1 MTTASAD
8 DQIRLLELQGID
20 TGLDQLEHRL
30 RTLPERVAMAE
41 RDAQIVVLRDRLVA
55 AETEVGDL
63 ERAVR
68 RAEAEVETVRT
79 RSTKDEELLI
89 SGTITS
95 PKQLE
100 ELQHEVASLARRCAD
115 LEDAELVVMEQL
127 ESATA
132 HKAQVE
138 QELATVVLARSEAE
152 AEVAEAERQ
161 ATGQRFASG
170 ERRSAL
176 VAGLPT
182 DLLSLYEK
190 VRADHSGVGAARIHR
205 GRCEGCR
212 MELPPSD
219 LARIRTAE
227 PDVVLRCE
235 ECRRILVRTPESGL

>member
-20 TGLDQLEHRL
+20 TGLDQVAHRL
-30 RTLPERVAMAE
+30 RTLPERAARTE
-41 RDAQIVVLRDRLVA
+41 CDAQNVVMGDRLVA

-79 RSTKDEELLI
+79 RSRKDEELLI
-89 SGTITS
+89 SGAIAS

-127 ESATA
+127 ESATT
-132 HKAQVE
+132 HQAQVE
-138 QELATVVLARSEAE
+138 QELATVTLARSEAE
-152 AEVAEAERQ
+152 SGVVEAERQ
-161 ATGQRFASG
+161 ATGERFASG
-170 ERRSAL
+170 ERRVAL
-176 VAGLPT
+176 VASLPA
-182 DLLSLYEK
+182 DLVSLYEK

-212 MELPPSD
+212 IELPPSD

-227 PDVVLRCE
+227 ADVVLRCE
-235 ECRRILVRTPESGL
+235 ECRRILIRTPESGL

>member
-20 TGLDQLEHRL
+20 TGLDQVAHRL
-30 RTLPERVAMAE
+30 RTLPERAAMTE
-41 RDAQIVVLRDRLVA
+41 CDAQIVVLRDRLVA
-55 AETEVGDL
+55 AESEVGDL
-63 ERAVR
+63 EGAVR

-79 RSTKDEELLI
+79 RSRKDEELLI
-89 SGTITS
+89 SGAITS

-127 ESATA
+127 ESATT
-132 HKAQVE
+132 HQAQVE
-138 QELATVVLARSEAE
+138 QELAAVHLTRSEAE
-152 AEVAEAERQ
+152 SAVAEVERQ
-161 ATGQRFASG
+161 AAGERFASG
-170 ERRSAL
+170 ERRVAL
-176 VAGLPT
+176 VASLPA
-182 DLLSLYEK
+182 DLVSLYEK

-212 MELPPSD
+212 IELPPSD

-227 PDVVLRCE
+227 ADVVLRCE
-235 ECRRILVRTPESGL
+235 ECRRILIRTPESGL